1 MMKIHRR
8 YKIGAAALAAT
19 VTLGAVGTDLAIE
32 HVADGRMARA
42 ISCRLKPTGP
52 VRAQFVDPAAGL
64 EALTGTLGTARID
77 ADGIHRIGADLDLR
91 IVLHDVTTKGTYS
104 NGTAT
109 ATIPYASLQQRLA
122 KKQGSALTLG
132 TDGTGLTLTTT
143 AGPLGLPVTVH
154 TSVTVAPHS
163 LTITPTTI
171 TLMGQQ
177 LPVSALAQFPGAS
190 TALTSRLAPRTINLP
205 QLPAGT
211 ELSSA
216 HASPSGLSLVL
227 TLHPAAHAQP
237 AAHPQPCATPD

>member
-91 IVLHDVTTKGTYS
+91 IVL
-104 NGTAT
+104 
-109 ATIPYASLQQRLA
+109 P
-122 KKQGSALTLG
+122 
-132 TDGTGLTLTTT
+132 DGTGLTLTTT